1 MKAKLF
7 RNSETGSEREEGGMW
22 LIRHQVT
29 SHFSKSTLSKKIY
42 LPSSESAPDIECCKN
57 AKWQFMYQKEVSSV
71 PEMTFYF
78 TAGRRKKTSVAF
90 SKLFFTFT
98 HTHTH
103 TRTHTCTHTL
113 THTLTHTHSFY
124 LSIKLS
130 LCLSLSHA
138 LSCTKLS
145 TSHDLTLT
153 KFEKH

>member
-7 RNSETGSEREEGGMW
+7 RNSETGKEREEGGMW

-78 TAGRRKKTSVAF
+78 TAGRRNKLLLLFQNF
-90 SKLFFTFT
+90 SLHSHTHSHTHTHSLSLT

-103 TRTHTCTHTL
+103 T
-113 THTLTHTHSFY
+113 FY
-124 LSIKLS
+124 LSIMLS

-153 KFEKH
+153 KFVKH